1 LWFLPL
7 AFLHNVSVKVFL
19 SIILLST
26 LSFAAKK
33 PVPAVDNDYIFAL
46 RAANH
51 LMQAWQTGDLE
62 AGVVMLTDAAKQD
75 ISEAQL
81 DEFFAA
87 DKQGTRGFELSH
99 GKKLEAGKY
108 DFPLTLFDGRGK
120 TPRIAHLIVI
130 KESKNEWV
138 IDRLPQ

>member
-1 LWFLPL
+1 M
-7 AFLHNVSVKVFL
+7 KVFL

-26 LSFAAKK
+26 LAFAAKK
-33 PVPAVDNDYIFAL
+33 PVPVVDKDYILAL
-46 RAANH
+46 SAADH

-62 AGVVMLTDAAKQD
+62 AGVVMLTDAAKQGT
-75 ISEAQL
+75 SEDQL

-87 DKQGTRGFELSH
+87 DKLGTRGFELTH

-108 DFPLTLFDGRGK
+108 DFPVALFEGK
-120 TPRIAHLIVI
+120 GKPPRLSHLIVI

-138 IDRLPQ
+138 VDSLPQ